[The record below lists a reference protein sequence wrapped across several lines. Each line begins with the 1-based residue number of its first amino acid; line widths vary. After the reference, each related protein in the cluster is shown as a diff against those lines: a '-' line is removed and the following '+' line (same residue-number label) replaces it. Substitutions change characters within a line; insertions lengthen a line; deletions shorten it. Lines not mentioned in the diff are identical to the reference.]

1 MMISLS
7 NNNDMFSRPEISE
20 LGWAVTDGGKIA
32 EVRHADRRDH
42 AVGVDDVDAMLGRI
56 GGERRGAKIAQSQT
70 RRDQRGGQKCL
81 SLSLS
86 RQKWMEHAKVCVLQN
101 AKTFAN
107 EKTFRNGI
115 EQERPAPSRRW
126 EVNI

>member
-1 MMISLS
+1 MV
-7 NNNDMFSRPEISE
+7 NKGQGE
-20 LGWAVTDGGKIA
+20 IA
-32 EVRHADRRDH
+32 EVRHADRRDY
-42 AVGVDDVDAMLGRI
+42 AVDVDDVDAMLGGI
-56 GGERRGAKIAQSQT
+56 GGAGGAKIAQSQT
-70 RRDQRGGQKCL
+70 RRDQRGGQKC
-81 SLSLS
+81 LSLS